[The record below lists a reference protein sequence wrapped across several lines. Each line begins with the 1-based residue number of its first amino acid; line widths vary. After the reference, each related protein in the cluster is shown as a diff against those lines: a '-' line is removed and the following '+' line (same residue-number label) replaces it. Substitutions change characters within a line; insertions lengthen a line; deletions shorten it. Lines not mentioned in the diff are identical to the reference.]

1 MITNL
6 INEKLICLD
15 LQATTKDAVFREMIE
30 MLSAQGKVKDKL
42 QFLQDVQAREAI
54 GNTGFEDGIA
64 LPHAKSHAVIEPAVV
79 IGISRKGV
87 DYGAEDGKPS
97 KLFFMIASP
106 AGGAD
111 HHIGVLAELS
121 SKLIETGFVDAIM
134 AAKSS
139 REALALLTAKA
150 APVTAPSG
158 VSKGFLIGVTGCPAG
173 IAHTYLAAEALEKA
187 AKELGYKIK
196 VETNGS
202 IGVKNAPTAKE
213 IADADAIIVSCD
225 KQVDMHRFAGKKVIK
240 TSVKAPIKDAKNLIK
255 QALAAAP
262 YQPQGNAMPAEGNK
276 STQTRSDL
284 YRFLMNGVSHMIP
297 FITGGGILIALSY
310 FLDRGNAGAEM
321 FGRGTSLAMLVRTIG
336 NTSFNLMYVVLAGFI
351 AMSVGDLPALVAGMA
366 GGMLAIQGTSLAP
379 QAEWVSSGFWGAMIA
394 GFAAGLVVKLLRTAF
409 KRLPSALVHIKT
421 VLLYPVASLAVVGFM
436 MVFLVNA
443 PLGRFNT
450 WIYQLLASMQ
460 GGSRVVM
467 AAVLGALM
475 AVDFGGPIN
484 KAAYLFGT
492 VALAGGQEEFMAA
505 VMAGGMVPPLGVALA
520 GTLFPE
526 RFTTKER
533 HTAMTNYLMGACFI
547 TEGVVPFVLR
557 DPLHVIPSCMV
568 GASLAAALS
577 MLFGCAVPAPHGGM
591 FLLPLNPHPFRYLL
605 ALLMG
610 SLLTAVTLAALRR
623 KYPPKDEEQPT
634 K

>member
-1 MITNL
+1 MQITDLLVPERVALNMQVADKAMAIHAMVGML
-6 INEKLICLD
+6 DRTGCLR
-15 LQATTKDAVFREMIE
+15 DAVEYEKNVLERE
-30 MLSAQGKVKDKL
+30 AQGTTGVGGGVAIPHGKSNAVL
-42 QFLQDVQAREAI
+42 VPALAAVTLREAI
-54 GNTGFEDGIA
+54 DYQALDGAPVRLLFLIA
-64 LPHAKSHAVIEPAVV
+64 APDGANDLHIQVLARLAQLLMEPMFCEELKQAATPEEFLAVIAKREQ
-79 IGISRKGV
+79 G
-87 DYGAEDGKPS
+87 
-97 KLFFMIASP
+97 
-106 AGGAD
+106 
-111 HHIGVLAELS
+111 
-121 SKLIETGFVDAIM
+121 ETA
-134 AAKSS
+134 
-139 REALALLTAKA
+139 
-150 APVTAPSG
+150 
-158 VSKGFLIGVTGCPAG
+158 
-173 IAHTYLAAEALEKA
+173 
-187 AKELGYKIK
+187 
-196 VETNGS
+196 
-202 IGVKNAPTAKE
+202 
-213 IADADAIIVSCD
+213 
-225 KQVDMHRFAGKKVIK
+225 RFAGKPVLRVPV
-240 TSVKAPIKDAKNLIK
+240 S
-255 QALAAAP
+255 QALKDPEMLLHRALSGTAPLEPEDESVPGMGCNRKAGSAKDGAAAP
-262 YQPQGNAMPAEGNK
+262 QEFGRK
-276 STQTRSDL
+276 L
-284 YRFLMNGVSHMIP
+284 YTDLMNGVSHMIP

-533 HTAMTNYLMGACFI
+533 HTAMTDYLMGACFI

-557 DPLHVIPSCMV
+557 DPLHVIPSCMA

-610 SLLTAVTLAALRR
+610 SLLTAVTLAVLRR

-634 K
+634 N

>member
-1 MITNL
+1 
-6 INEKLICLD
+6 
-15 LQATTKDAVFREMIE
+15 
-30 MLSAQGKVKDKL
+30 
-42 QFLQDVQAREAI
+42 
-54 GNTGFEDGIA
+54 
-64 LPHAKSHAVIEPAVV
+64 
-79 IGISRKGV
+79 
-87 DYGAEDGKPS
+87 
-97 KLFFMIASP
+97 
-106 AGGAD
+106 
-111 HHIGVLAELS
+111 
-121 SKLIETGFVDAIM
+121 
-134 AAKSS
+134 
-139 REALALLTAKA
+139 
-150 APVTAPSG
+150 
-158 VSKGFLIGVTGCPAG
+158 
-173 IAHTYLAAEALEKA
+173 
-187 AKELGYKIK
+187 
-196 VETNGS
+196 
-202 IGVKNAPTAKE
+202 
-213 IADADAIIVSCD
+213 
-225 KQVDMHRFAGKKVIK
+225 
-240 TSVKAPIKDAKNLIK
+240 
-255 QALAAAP
+255 
-262 YQPQGNAMPAEGNK
+262 
-276 STQTRSDL
+276 
-284 YRFLMNGVSHMIP
+284 MNGVSHMIP

-421 VLLYPVASLAVVGFM
+421 VLLYPVASLAMVGFM

-526 RFTTKER
+526 HFTTKER
-533 HTAMTNYLMGACFI
+533 HTAMTDYLMGACFI

-557 DPLHVIPSCMV
+557 DPLHVIPSCMA

-610 SLLTAVTLAALRR
+610 SLLTAVTLAVLRR

-634 K
+634 N

>member
-1 MITNL
+1 MFEAKGDSRPMQITDLLVPERVALNMQVADKAMAIHAMVGML
-6 INEKLICLD
+6 DRTGCLR
-15 LQATTKDAVFREMIE
+15 DAVEYEKNVLERE
-30 MLSAQGKVKDKL
+30 AQGTTGVGGGVAIPHGKSNAVLVPALAAVTLREAIDYQAL
-42 QFLQDVQAREAI
+42 DGAPVRLLFLIAAPDGANDLHIQVLARLAQLLMEPMFCEELKQAATPEEFLAVIAKREQGETAREARA
-54 GNTGFEDGIA
+54 EAVAEAA
-64 LPHAKSHAVIEPAVV
+64 LTEPRLAP
-79 IGISRKGV
+79 R
-87 DYGAEDGKPS
+87 
-97 KLFFMIASP
+97 
-106 AGGAD
+106 
-111 HHIGVLAELS
+111 VLA
-121 SKLIETGFVDAIM
+121 
-134 AAKSS
+134 
-139 REALALLTAKA
+139 
-150 APVTAPSG
+150 VTA
-158 VSKGFLIGVTGCPAG
+158 CPTG
-173 IAHTYLAAEALEKA
+173 IAHTYMAAEALEAEA
-187 AKELGYKIK
+187 AEMHIAIK
-196 VETNGS
+196 VETNGAD
-202 IGVKNAPTAKE
+202 GVKNHLTEQE
-213 IADADAIIVSCD
+213 IENAECIIVAAD
-225 KQVDMHRFAGKKVIK
+225 KAVETARFAGKPVLRVPV
-240 TSVKAPIKDAKNLIK
+240 S
-255 QALAAAP
+255 QALKDP
-262 YQPQGNAMPAEGNK
+262 EMLLH
-276 STQTRSDL
+276 R
-284 YRFLMNGVSHMIP
+284 
-297 FITGGGILIALSY
+297 ALS
-310 FLDRGNAGAEM
+310 
-321 FGRGTSLAMLVRTIG
+321 GTA
-336 NTSFNLMYVVLAGFI
+336 
-351 AMSVGDLPALVAGMA
+351 P
-366 GGMLAIQGTSLAP
+366 LAP

-409 KRLPSALVHIKT
+409 KRLPSALAHIKT

-460 GGSRVVM
+460 GGSRVVL

-520 GTLFPE
+520 GTLFPD

-533 HTAMTNYLMGACFI
+533 HTAMTDYLMGACFI

-610 SLLTAVTLAALRR
+610 SLLTAVTLAVLRR

-634 K
+634 N